1 MIEKKVAY
9 EELNLLPIWLNKK
22 SPKKTTHALSN
33 IGLYFFKELNISIIV
48 PELDNLTTDAKEL
61 FKNIHVYMNS
71 ISVNSKYLRN
81 IEEGEINVIL
91 KKNSIIHIFLIGE
104 TSSMELHDLDVTI
117 KSLPS
122 LSEMLLNPEKK
133 KKLWHDIQS
142 SLQGEMKGNN

>member
-81 IEEGEINVIL
+81 IEEVEINVIL
-91 KKNSIIHIFLIGE
+91 KKNLIIHIFLIGE
-104 TSSMELHDLDVTI
+104 TSSMGLNDLDVTI

-122 LSEMLLNPEKK
+122 LYEMLLNPEKK

-142 SLQGEMKGNN
+142 SLQGEIKGNN

>member
-48 PELDNLTTDAKEL
+48 PDLDNLTTDAKEL

-71 ISVNSKYLRN
+71 ISLNSKYLRN
-81 IEEGEINVIL
+81 IEEVEINVIL
-91 KKNSIIHIFLIGE
+91 KKNLIIHIFLIGE
-104 TSSMELHDLDVTI
+104 TSSMGLHDLDVTI

-122 LSEMLLNPEKK
+122 LYEMLLNPEKK
-133 KKLWHDIQS
+133 KKV
-142 SLQGEMKGNN
+142 MA

>member
-22 SPKKTTHALSN
+22 SPKKTSHASNN
-33 IGLYFFKELNISIIV
+33 IGLYFFNELNISIIV

-81 IEEGEINVIL
+81 IEEGEIDVIF
-91 KKNSIIHIFLIGE
+91 KKNSITHIFLIGRK
-104 TSSMELHDLDVTI
+104 SSMRLHDSDVTI
-117 KSLPS
+117 KLLPS
-122 LSEMLLNPEKK
+122 LSEMLSNPDKK

-142 SLQGEMKGNN
+142 SLNGEMKGNN

>member
-22 SPKKTTHALSN
+22 SQKKTSYALYN

-48 PELDNLTTDAKEL
+48 PELDNSTTDAKEL

-81 IEEGEINVIL
+81 IEEGEIDVIF
-91 KKNSIIHIFLIGE
+91 KKNSIIHIFLIGRK
-104 TSSMELHDLDVTI
+104 SSMRLHDSDVTI

-122 LSEMLLNPEKK
+122 LSEMLSNPDKK

-142 SLQGEMKGNN
+142 SLNGEMKGNN

>member
-48 PELDNLTTDAKEL
+48 PELDNLTNDAKEL

-81 IEEGEINVIL
+81 IEEGEIDVIF
-91 KKNSIIHIFLIGE
+91 KKNSITHIFLIGRK
-104 TSSMELHDLDVTI
+104 SSMRLHDSDVTI
-117 KSLPS
+117 KLLPS
-122 LSEMLLNPEKK
+122 LSEMLSNPDKK

-142 SLQGEMKGNN
+142 SLNGEMKGNN

>member
-22 SPKKTTHALSN
+22 SQKKTSHTSYN

-48 PELDNLTTDAKEL
+48 PELDNLTTDAKKL

-81 IEEGEINVIL
+81 IEEGEIDVIF
-91 KKNSIIHIFLIGE
+91 KKNSIIHIFLIGRK
-104 TSSMELHDLDVTI
+104 SSMRLHDSDVTI
-117 KSLPS
+117 KLLPS
-122 LSEMLLNPEKK
+122 LSEMLSNPDKK

-142 SLQGEMKGNN
+142 SLNGEMKGNN

>member
-33 IGLYFFKELNISIIV
+33 VGLYFFKELNVSIIV
-48 PELDNLTTDAKEL
+48 PELDNLTNDAKEL

-122 LSEMLLNPEKK
+122 LYEMLLNPEKK

-142 SLQGEMKGNN
+142 SLQGEIKGNN

>member
-22 SPKKTTHALSN
+22 SPKKISHASYN
-33 IGLYFFKELNISIIV
+33 IGLYFFKELNMSIIV

-71 ISVNSKYLRN
+71 ISVKSKFLRN
-81 IEEGEINVIL
+81 IEDGEIDVIF
-91 KKNSIIHIFLIGE
+91 KKNSITHIFLIGGS
-104 TSSMELHDLDVTI
+104 SSMGLHDLDVTI

-122 LSEMLLNPEKK
+122 LGEMLSNSDKK

>member
-22 SPKKTTHALSN
+22 SQKKTSHTSYN

-48 PELDNLTTDAKEL
+48 PELDNLTTDAKKL

-81 IEEGEINVIL
+81 IEEREIDVIF
-91 KKNSIIHIFLIGE
+91 KKNSIIHIFLIGRK
-104 TSSMELHDLDVTI
+104 SSMGLHNLDVTI

-122 LSEMLLNPEKK
+122 LDEMLSNSNKK

-142 SLQGEMKGNN
+142 SLQEK

>member
-33 IGLYFFKELNISIIV
+33 IGLYFFKELNVSIIV
-48 PELDNLTTDAKEL
+48 PELDNLTNDAKEL

-91 KKNSIIHIFLIGE
+91 KKNLIIHIFLIGE

-122 LSEMLLNPEKK
+122 LSEMLSNSEKK

>member
-9 EELNLLPIWLNKK
+9 EELSLLPIWLNKK
-22 SPKKTTHALSN
+22 SPKKISHASYN

-81 IEEGEINVIL
+81 IEEGEIDVIF
-91 KKNSIIHIFLIGE
+91 KKNSIIHIFLIGRK
-104 TSSMELHDLDVTI
+104 SSMRLHDSDVII
-117 KSLPS
+117 KLLPS
-122 LSEMLLNPEKK
+122 LSEMLSNPDKK

-142 SLQGEMKGNN
+142 SLNGEMKGNN

>member
-22 SPKKTTHALSN
+22 SPKKTTQTLSN

-48 PELDNLTTDAKEL
+48 PELDNLTNDAKEL

-117 KSLPS
+117 KSLP
-122 LSEMLLNPEKK
+122 
-133 KKLWHDIQS
+133 
-142 SLQGEMKGNN
+142 

>member
-22 SPKKTTHALSN
+22 SQKKTSHALYN

-48 PELDNLTTDAKEL
+48 PELDNSTTDAKEL

-81 IEEGEINVIL
+81 IEEGEIDVIF
-91 KKNSIIHIFLIGE
+91 KKNSIIHIFLIGRK
-104 TSSMELHDLDVTI
+104 SSMRLHDSDVTI
-117 KSLPS
+117 KLLPS
-122 LSEMLLNPEKK
+122 LSEMLSNPDKK

-142 SLQGEMKGNN
+142 SLNGEMKGNN

>member
-22 SPKKTTHALSN
+22 SPKKTTHAISN

-122 LSEMLLNPEKK
+122 LSEMLSNSEKK

>member
-91 KKNSIIHIFLIGE
+91 KKNLIIHIFLIGE

-122 LSEMLLNPEKK
+122 LSEMLSNSEKK

>member
-22 SPKKTTHALSN
+22 SLKKISHASYS

-81 IEEGEINVIL
+81 IEEGEIDVIFN
-91 KKNSIIHIFLIGE
+91 KNSIIHIFLIGRA
-104 TSSMELHDLDVTI
+104 SSMRLHDSDVII
-117 KSLPS
+117 KLLPS
-122 LSEMLLNPEKK
+122 LSEMLSNPDKK

-142 SLQGEMKGNN
+142 SLNDEMKGNN

>member
-22 SPKKTTHALSN
+22 SPKKTSHALCN

-48 PELDNLTTDAKEL
+48 PELDNLTTDEKEL
-61 FKNIHVYMNS
+61 FKNIHLYMNS

-81 IEEGEINVIL
+81 IEEGEIDVIFN
-91 KKNSIIHIFLIGE
+91 KNSIIHIFLIGRK
-104 TSSMELHDLDVTI
+104 SSMRLHDSDVTI
-117 KSLPS
+117 KLLPS
-122 LSEMLLNPEKK
+122 LSEMLSNPDKK

>member
-48 PELDNLTTDAKEL
+48 PELDNLTNDAKEL

-91 KKNSIIHIFLIGE
+91 KKNLIIHIFLIGE

-122 LSEMLLNPEKK
+122 LYEMLSNPEKK

>member
-33 IGLYFFKELNISIIV
+33 IGLYFFKELNVSIIV

-91 KKNSIIHIFLIGE
+91 KKNLIIHIFLIGE

-122 LSEMLLNPEKK
+122 LSEMLSNSEKK

>member
-22 SPKKTTHALSN
+22 SPKKTPHTLSN
-33 IGLYFFKELNISIIV
+33 VGLYFFKELNISIIV
-48 PELDNLTTDAKEL
+48 PDLDNLTTDAKEL

-81 IEEGEINVIL
+81 IEEGEINLTL
-91 KKNSIIHIFLIGE
+91 KKNSIIHIFLIRE
-104 TSSMELHDLDVTI
+104 SSSMELHDLDVTI

-122 LSEMLLNPEKK
+122 LSEMLSNPEKK

>member
-33 IGLYFFKELNISIIV
+33 IGLYFFKELNVSIIV
-48 PELDNLTTDAKEL
+48 PELDNLTNDAKEL

-122 LSEMLLNPEKK
+122 LSEMLLNPDKK

>member
-33 IGLYFFKELNISIIV
+33 IGLYFFKELNVSIIV
-48 PELDNLTTDAKEL
+48 PELDNLTNNAKEL

>member
-22 SPKKTTHALSN
+22 SPKKTPHALSS

-48 PELDNLTTDAKEL
+48 PELDNLTTDEKEL
-61 FKNIHVYMNS
+61 FKNIHLYMNS

-81 IEEGEINVIL
+81 IEEVEIDVIL
-91 KKNSIIHIFLIGE
+91 KKNAIIHIFLIGE
-104 TSSMELHDLDVTI
+104 KSSMELHDLDVTI

-122 LSEMLLNPEKK
+122 LSEMLSNPEKK

-142 SLQGEMKGNN
+142 ALHGEMKGNN

>member
-33 IGLYFFKELNISIIV
+33 IGLYFFKELNVSIIV
-48 PELDNLTTDAKEL
+48 PELDNLTNDAKEL

-81 IEEGEINVIL
+81 IEEVEINVIL
-91 KKNSIIHIFLIGE
+91 KKNLIIHIFLIGE
-104 TSSMELHDLDVTI
+104 TSSMGLDDLDVTI

-122 LSEMLLNPEKK
+122 LYEMLLNPEKK

-142 SLQGEMKGNN
+142 SLQGEIKGNN

>member
-33 IGLYFFKELNISIIV
+33 IGLYFFKELNVSIIV

-81 IEEGEINVIL
+81 IEEVEINVIL
-91 KKNSIIHIFLIGE
+91 KKNLIIHIFLIGE

-122 LSEMLLNPEKK
+122 LSEMLSNSEKK

>member
-33 IGLYFFKELNISIIV
+33 IGLYFFKELNVSIIV
-48 PELDNLTTDAKEL
+48 PELDNLTNDAKEL
-61 FKNIHVYMNS
+61 FKNIHIYMNS

-122 LSEMLLNPEKK
+122 LSEMLSNSEKK

>member
-22 SPKKTTHALSN
+22 SPKKISHALYN

-48 PELDNLTTDAKEL
+48 PELDNLTTDEKEL
-61 FKNIHVYMNS
+61 FKNIHLYMNS

-81 IEEGEINVIL
+81 IEEGEIDVIFN
-91 KKNSIIHIFLIGE
+91 KNSIIHIFLIGRA
-104 TSSMELHDLDVTI
+104 SSMRLHDSDVII
-117 KSLPS
+117 KLLPS
-122 LSEMLLNPEKK
+122 LSEMLSNPDKK

-142 SLQGEMKGNN
+142 SLNDEMKGNN

>member
-33 IGLYFFKELNISIIV
+33 IGLYFFKELNVSIIV
-48 PELDNLTTDAKEL
+48 PELDNLTNDAKEL

-81 IEEGEINVIL
+81 IEEGEIDVIFN
-91 KKNSIIHIFLIGE
+91 KNSIIHIFLIGRA
-104 TSSMELHDLDVTI
+104 SSMRLDNLDVTI

-122 LSEMLLNPEKK
+122 LSEMLSNPEKK

>member
-22 SPKKTTHALSN
+22 SPKKTTHDLSN
-33 IGLYFFKELNISIIV
+33 IGLYFFKELNVSIIV

-91 KKNSIIHIFLIGE
+91 KKNLIIHIFLIGE

>member
-9 EELNLLPIWLNKK
+9 EELNLLPIWLNNK
-22 SPKKTTHALSN
+22 SPKKITHALSN

-81 IEEGEINVIL
+81 IEEVEINVIL
-91 KKNSIIHIFLIGE
+91 KKNLIIHIFLIGE
-104 TSSMELHDLDVTI
+104 TSSMGLDDLDVTI

-122 LSEMLLNPEKK
+122 LYEMLLNPEKK

-142 SLQGEMKGNN
+142 SLQGEIKGNN

>member
-1 MIEKKVAY
+1 MIDRKVAY

-33 IGLYFFKELNISIIV
+33 IGLYFFKELNVSIIV
-48 PELDNLTTDAKEL
+48 PELDNLTNNAKEL

-122 LSEMLLNPEKK
+122 LSEMLSNSEKK